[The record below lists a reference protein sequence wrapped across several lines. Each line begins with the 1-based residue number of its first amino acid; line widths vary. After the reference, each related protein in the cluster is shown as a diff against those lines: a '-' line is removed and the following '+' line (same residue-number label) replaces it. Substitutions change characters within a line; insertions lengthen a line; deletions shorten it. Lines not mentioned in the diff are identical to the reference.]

1 MKSSNFRAMNKSI
14 YFTIF
19 LFTTL
24 LIACNS
30 KKNNAPEKENET
42 DQTAAIEHQW
52 SDKDKLEFERNCV
65 GILEQE
71 GVSNAKEY
79 CDCLL
84 DASVSNYPNPAVAT
98 ELEQNDIV
106 KLFEESNC
114 LDDILLIKLE
124 DPWTEE
130 VEKLFVEHCQKAQ
143 REQGVT
149 DDEAQTYCDCALQ
162 EIKEIVPNPHHV
174 ISLTQEELDHV
185 LEKCKR

>member
-1 MKSSNFRAMNKSI
+1 MTKSI
-14 YFTIF
+14 YFSVIF
-19 LFTTL
+19 SLSL

-30 KKNNAPEKENET
+30 KKNDAQEAAQESEK
-42 DQTAAIEHQW
+42 AAAVEHKW
-52 SDKDKLEFERNCV
+52 TDKDKLEFERNCV

-71 GVSNAKEY
+71 GVANSKDY

-84 DASVSNYPNPAVAT
+84 EASVANYPDPAVAT

-106 KLFEESNC
+106 KLFEESNW

-124 DPWTEE
+124 SPWTEE
-130 VEKLFVEHCQKAQ
+130 VEKLFLDHCLKAQ
-143 REQGVT
+143 AEQGVVEG
-149 DDEAQTYCDCALQ
+149 DAKTYCDCALG

-185 LEKCKR
+185 LEKCKP

>member
-1 MKSSNFRAMNKSI
+1 MKSSNFRAMKKSI

-24 LIACNS
+24 LISCNS
-30 KKNNAPEKENET
+30 KKNSAPEKEDGS
-42 DQTAAIEHQW
+42 DQTVAVEHQW

-65 GILEQE
+65 AILEQE
-71 GVSNAKEY
+71 GVTNAKEY

-84 DASVSNYPNPAVAT
+84 DASVSNYPDPSVAT

-130 VEKLFVEHCQKAQ
+130 VEKLFVEHCQNAQ
-143 REQGVT
+143 LEQGVS
-149 DDEAQTYCDCALQ
+149 DDDAQAYCDCALG

-185 LEKCKR
+185 LEKCKQ

>member
-1 MKSSNFRAMNKSI
+1 MKKSI
-14 YFTIF
+14 YFAIF
-19 LFTTL
+19 LVTTL
-24 LIACNS
+24 LISCS
-30 KKNNAPEKENET
+30 PKKKDTQDQDNASEK
-42 DQTAAIEHQW
+42 TAAVEHQW
-52 SDKDKLEFERNCV
+52 SDKDKLEFERNCI

-71 GVSNAKEY
+71 GVTNAKEY

-84 DASVSNYPNPAVAT
+84 DASVSNYPDPAVAT

-130 VEKLFVEHCQKAQ
+130 VEKLFVEHCQTAQ
-143 REQGVT
+143 SEQGVS
-149 DDEAQTYCDCALQ
+149 DSEAKAYCDCALQ

-185 LEKCKR
+185 LEKCKQ